1 MSTDKATVRKDAVV
15 VVISGKHKGKSGR
28 VLKVNRAKA
37 QVTLEA
43 VNVRRCVVRKTRTNP
58 QGGVVERECPI
69 HLSNVMLKERYDG
82 RREKR
87 EKASVQKTTT

>member
-1 MSTDKATVRKDAVV
+1 MSDKATVRKDAVV
-15 VVISGKHKGKSGR
+15 VVIAGRHKGSSGK
-28 VLKVNRAKA
+28 VLKVHRAKE
-37 QVTLEA
+37 QVTLEG

-69 HLSNVMLKERYDG
+69 HLSNVMLKERYDA

-87 EKASVQKTTT
+87 AKAAAPKTTT